1 MEALS
6 NLGEMSFALQ
16 AAPLLALA
24 MGLVFGILIGVLP
37 GMGPLL
43 GVVLAIPFTFYMDP
57 VSSLALLIGI
67 YQGGNYGGAVT
78 ATMLGIPGTPMA
90 AATLLDAHPMALSGR
105 ASEAVTLALV
115 ASFFGAVF
123 SAVTLIFTAPLLA
136 QFALRFGP
144 AETFALALLGL
155 TAIATLSQ
163 ESVLKGLLSGS
174 LGLILATVGNDPI
187 VGFQRFNFGRTELE
201 GGITLVAM
209 MMGIFA
215 VSELL
220 IQLERPFRASQAAGH
235 IGASF
240 RMFRLLFTRFWALLR
255 SSFTGVLI
263 GVIPGVG
270 GVTSA
275 FLSYKL
281 AKDSSKHPEKFGTG
295 DETGVIA
302 SESANSATT
311 GGALIPMLAIG
322 IPGDPVT
329 AAMMGGLLI
338 QGLTPGPR
346 LFTTNVE
353 VIHGIFGAFLVG
365 AILLLP
371 IGLMSISLFVRI
383 LKIPFSALLATVL
396 VLCTIGTFLV
406 QRYTLDLWQLWFF
419 GAMGYCMRKAGIP
432 LSPCVIGFVL
442 GPILEVNLRR
452 TTMLTGGDA
461 VAFFLGRPIALT
473 IFALVLLSLAFPFLQ
488 SWHAARRATSGSHA

>member
-1 MEALS
+1 LDLFS
-6 NLGEMSFALQ
+6 TLGEMSFALH
-16 AAPLLALA
+16 AAPLLALVI
-24 MGLVFGILIGVLP
+24 GLVFGITIGALP

-78 ATMLGIPGTPMA
+78 AAMLGIPGTPMA
-90 AATLLDAHPMALSGR
+90 SATLLDAYPMAVRGQ
-105 ASEAVTLALV
+105 ASEAVSLALI
-115 ASFFGAVF
+115 ASFFGGVF
-123 SAVTLIFTAPLLA
+123 SAVTLILIAPALA
-136 QFALRFGP
+136 LFALRFGP
-144 AETFALALLGL
+144 PETFALALLGL

-163 ESVLKGLLSGS
+163 GSTLKGLLSGL
-174 LGLILATVGNDPI
+174 LGLILVTIGSDPI
-187 VGFQRFNFGRTELE
+187 TGFQRFNYGRTEL
-201 GGITLVAM
+201 GGGVTLVAM

-220 IQLERPFRASQAAGH
+220 VQLERPARVWQATGR
-235 IGASF
+235 IGPSYK
-240 RMFRLLFTRFWALLR
+240 MFRTIGSRFVNYIR
-255 SSFTGVLI
+255 SSITGVAI
-263 GVIPGVG
+263 GIIPGVG

-281 AKDSSKHPEKFGTG
+281 AKDFSGRPDAFGKG
-295 DETGVIA
+295 EPDGVIA
-302 SESANSATT
+302 SEAANSATT

-365 AILLLP
+365 SLLLLP
-371 IGLMSISLFVRI
+371 IGLASISLFVRL
-383 LKIPFSALLATVL
+383 LKVPFSALLAAVL

-406 QRYTLDLWQLWFF
+406 QRATLDLWQLWFF
-419 GAMGYCMRKAGIP
+419 GALGYGMRKAKIP

-442 GPILEVNLRR
+442 GPIFEVNLRR
-452 TTMLTGGDA
+452 TTMLTGDDTLGYLA
-461 VAFFLGRPIALT
+461 GRPITLV
-473 IFALVLLSLAFPFLQ
+473 ILVLVILSLLFPALQ
-488 SWHAARRATSGSHA
+488 AYYANRQRR